1 MLSMDDTETLI
12 ICTKEE
18 LLAMHKRG
26 EIEGEGFVITTE
38 ALFEVLAE
46 YYGVN
51 PHWQPND
58 VY

>member
-1 MLSMDDTETLI
+1 MHDTETLI

-18 LLAMHKRG
+18 LVAMHKRG

-51 PHWQPND
+51 PHWSPND

>member
-1 MLSMDDTETLI
+1 MDDTETLI

-18 LLAMHKRG
+18 LLAMQQRG
-26 EIEGEGFVITTE
+26 EIEGEDFVITTE
-38 ALFEVLAE
+38 KLFEVLAE

>member
-1 MLSMDDTETLI
+1 MDETETLI

-18 LLAMHKRG
+18 LQAMHQRG
-26 EIEGEGFVITTE
+26 EIGDEGFVITTE
-38 ALFEVLAE
+38 KLFEVLAE